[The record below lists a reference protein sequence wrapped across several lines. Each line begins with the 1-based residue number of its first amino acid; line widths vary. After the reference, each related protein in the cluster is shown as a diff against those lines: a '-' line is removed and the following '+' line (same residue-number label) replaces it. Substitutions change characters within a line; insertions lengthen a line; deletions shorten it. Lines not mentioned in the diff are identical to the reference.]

1 MHVYDRRFA
10 AGAFW
15 WKTPRS
21 TMGSEERRML
31 RVGLMGAGMVSRH
44 HLIAWQHC
52 ADAEVVAIADPA
64 PERAQARAAEFGIP
78 RVFTDAAALL
88 DAGGID
94 AVDIAAPRAAHVGL
108 VRLAAGHGLAV
119 LCQKPLAPSLA
130 EAEALVAE
138 MRGRIR
144 LMVHEN
150 WRHRAYYR
158 QAAAWLA
165 AGMIGTPRLLNL
177 RVLTSGLLADATGHR
192 PALERQPFMQTEQ
205 RMLVAEVLIHHLDT
219 LRMLLGGLR
228 VTSAALVR
236 SVSDMAGEDGAAIQL
251 AADNGVAVSVFASMA
266 AYGAPSGTVDDMDL
280 LGSAGRIRLSAGVL
294 TCEGSHPARIAYDLG
309 ETYQAAYDAV
319 IAHFVDA
326 LRHDRPFETDAE
338 ENLGTLRLV
347 EDIYRLAGG
356 PVPATA

>member
-1 MHVYDRRFA
+1 
-10 AGAFW
+10 
-15 WKTPRS
+15 
-21 TMGSEERRML
+21 ML
-31 RVGLMGAGMVSRH
+31 RVALIGAGMVSQH

-64 PERAQARAAEFGIP
+64 LEHAETRAAQFGIP
-78 RVFTDAAALL
+78 AVFSDAAALL
-88 DAGGID
+88 SAGGID
-94 AVDIAAPRAAHVGL
+94 AVDIAAPRDAHVGL
-108 VRLAAGHGLAV
+108 VRLAAGHGLPV

-138 MRGRIR
+138 MHGRIR

-165 AGMIGTPRLLNL
+165 AGVIGTPLLLNL
-177 RVLTSGLLADATGHR
+177 RVLTSGLLADATGRR
-192 PALERQPFMQTEQ
+192 PSLERQPFMQTEP

-228 VTSAALVR
+228 VTAAALVR
-236 SVSDMAGEDGAAIQL
+236 CVPDMAGEDGAAIQL
-251 AADNGVAVSVFASMA
+251 AADNGAAVSVFASMA
-266 AYGAPSGTVDDMDL
+266 AYGAPAPTVDDMDL
-280 LGSAGRIRLSAGVL
+280 LGSRGRIRLSAGVL
-294 TCEGSHPARIAYDLG
+294 TCEGNQPARIAYDLG

-326 LRHDRPFETDAE
+326 LRHNRPFETDAE
-338 ENLGTLRLV
+338 ENLATLRLV
-347 EDIYRLAGG
+347 EDVYRHAEGQA
-356 PVPATA
+356 PNIA